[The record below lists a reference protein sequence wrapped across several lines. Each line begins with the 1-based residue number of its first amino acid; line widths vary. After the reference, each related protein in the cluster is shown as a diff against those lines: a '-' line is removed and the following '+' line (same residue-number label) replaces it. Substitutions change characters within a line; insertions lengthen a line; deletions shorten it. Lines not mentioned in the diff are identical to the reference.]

1 MKKNNLMPRKT
12 LGIFLSLPKR
22 RGRKVGVE
30 AFGLIRKIDFLPFLC
45 YFIILMRP

>member
-1 MKKNNLMPRKT
+1 MMKKNNLMPRKT

-30 AFGLIRKIDFLPFLC
+30 AIWFNKKN
-45 YFIILMRP
+45 